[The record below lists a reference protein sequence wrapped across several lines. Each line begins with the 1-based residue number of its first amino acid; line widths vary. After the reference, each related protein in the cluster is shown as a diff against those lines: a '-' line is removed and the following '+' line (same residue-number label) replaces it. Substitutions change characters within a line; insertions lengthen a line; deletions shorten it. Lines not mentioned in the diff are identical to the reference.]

1 MTKLRVADGLAF
13 SSDASTQT
21 IAVLGN
27 RGSGKTYG
35 AAVLAEEMLATKQQ
49 LVVIDP
55 LGVWWGL
62 RSSADGKEPGYPIVI
77 VGGEHADVPVEETG
91 GKLAADFV
99 VDSGRSVILDLV
111 LLRKGAQK
119 RFMLDFAEQLYH
131 RCRSALHVMVDEAD
145 AFAPQRP
152 QRGDERLLGAIE
164 DWVRRGRARGI
175 GVTLITQRSAVLNK
189 NVLELAETL
198 LIFRTTGPRSIDA
211 IMAWVEHHGVEEQAA
226 AMLTEMPKL
235 DTGDAFVW
243 SPSYLDVFKR
253 VHIRQRTTF
262 DSSAT
267 PKPGERQRSVK
278 SVAAVDLEKLSTD
291 MKASADRAK
300 ADDPKELR
308 KRIAELEKQAK
319 IAVRPAVDQVAIDR
333 AVSDAVNLVT
343 GQLNR
348 AWASAIA
355 DERKRIEAAVKS
367 AFASEAWNP
376 PELTNTVPIT
386 STSALRSPVTPRRP
400 ERSVRPVVV
409 PPPSSDGVREISNPQ
424 RAMLDALVSFES
436 VGLDD
441 LALGQLAVYSDQSPK
456 SSGFRN
462 NVSALCAG
470 GYLERLAGRRIR
482 LTDAG
487 RALGTVSAPA
497 TLDDLHDAW
506 RRKLSGPQA
515 TMLDIAIR
523 EHPHGVD
530 RDELARASGQS
541 PLSSGYRNNL
551 SVLSALG
558 LVRRAGR
565 DIAATP
571 LLFPDGLR

>member
-1 MTKLRVADGLAF
+1 MSKLRVADGLAF
-13 SSDASTQT
+13 SSDAITQT

-77 VGGEHADVPVEETG
+77 IGGEHADVPVEETG

-99 VDSGRSVILDLV
+99 VDSGQSVILDLV

-198 LIFRTTGPRSIDA
+198 LVFRTTGPRSIDA

-226 AMLTEMPKL
+226 TMLAEMPKL
-235 DTGDAFVW
+235 ETGDAFVW
-243 SPSYLDVFKR
+243 SPSYLGVFKR

-278 SVAAVDLEKLSTD
+278 STAAVDLEKLSTE
-291 MKASADRAK
+291 MRASADRAK

-308 KRIAELEKQAK
+308 RRIAELEKQAK
-319 IAVRPAVDQVAIDR
+319 IAVRPAVDQVAVDR
-333 AVSDAVNLVT
+333 AVSEAVTLVSR
-343 GQLNR
+343 QLNR

-355 DERKRIEAAVKS
+355 E
-367 AFASEAWNP
+367 
-376 PELTNTVPIT
+376 
-386 STSALRSPVTPRRP
+386 
-400 ERSVRPVVV
+400 
-409 PPPSSDGVREISNPQ
+409 
-424 RAMLDALVSFES
+424 
-436 VGLDD
+436 
-441 LALGQLAVYSDQSPK
+441 

-487 RALGTVSAPA
+487 RALGTASTPA

-506 RRKLSGPQA
+506 RRKLSGPQV

-523 EHPHGVD
+523 EHPNGID
-530 RDELARASGQS
+530 WDELARASGQS
-541 PLSSGYRNNL
+541 PLSSEYRNNL
-551 SVLSALG
+551 SALSALG

-571 LLFPDGLR
+571 LLFPEGLA

>member
-1 MTKLRVADGLAF
+1 MSKLRVADGLAF
-13 SSDASTQT
+13 SSDAITQT

-62 RSSADGKEPGYPIVI
+62 RSSSDGKEPGYPIVI
-77 VGGEHADVPVEETG
+77 IGGEHADVPVEETG

-99 VDSGRSVILDLV
+99 VDSGQSVILDLV

-131 RCRSALHVMVDEAD
+131 RSRSALHVMVDEAD

-198 LIFRTTGPRSIDA
+198 LVFRTTGPRSIDA
-211 IMAWVEHHGVEEQAA
+211 IMAWVEHHGVEDQAA
-226 AMLTEMPKL
+226 TMLAEMPKL
-235 DTGDAFVW
+235 ETGDAFVW
-243 SPSYLDVFKR
+243 SPSYLGVFKR
-253 VHIRQRTTF
+253 VRIRQRTTF

-278 SVAAVDLEKLSTD
+278 SVAAVDLEKLSTE
-291 MKASADRAK
+291 MRASADRAK

-308 KRIAELEKQAK
+308 RRIAELEKQAK
-319 IAVRPAVDQVAIDR
+319 IAVRPAVDQVAIER
-333 AVSDAVNLVT
+333 AVKDAVKLAT
-343 GQLNR
+343 AQLNR
-348 AWASAIA
+348 AWASAIG
-355 DERKRIEAAVKS
+355 DERKRIEAAVKGAFGNS
-367 AFASEAWNP
+367 AWEPVEWIDTQPA
-376 PELTNTVPIT
+376 
-386 STSALRSPVTPRRP
+386 RSPVTPRP
-400 ERSVRPVVV
+400 AARSVRPVVA
-409 PPPSSDGVREISNPQ
+409 PPPSPDGVREISNPQ

-462 NVSALCAG
+462 NVSALSAAG
-470 GYLERLAGRRIR
+470 YIERLTGRRIR
-482 LTDAG
+482 LTEAG
-487 RALGTVSAPA
+487 RALGTATAPA

-523 EHPHGVD
+523 EHPNGVD

-565 DIAATP
+565 DIAATAM
-571 LLFPDGLR
+571 LFPDGLA